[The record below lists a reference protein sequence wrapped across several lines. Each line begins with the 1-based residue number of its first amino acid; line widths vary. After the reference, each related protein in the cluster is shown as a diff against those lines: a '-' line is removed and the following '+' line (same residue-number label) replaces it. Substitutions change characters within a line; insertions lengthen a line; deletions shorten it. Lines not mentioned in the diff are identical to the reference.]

1 VAESRRKGEKKM
13 NPIDF
18 KEVAKIVTIPEGAY
32 LVAYSFIGLDG
43 IRRTFD
49 IVATAPGVAAW
60 GFTKVA

>member
-1 VAESRRKGEKKM
+1 M

-49 IVATAPGVAAW
+49 IVATGPGVAAW